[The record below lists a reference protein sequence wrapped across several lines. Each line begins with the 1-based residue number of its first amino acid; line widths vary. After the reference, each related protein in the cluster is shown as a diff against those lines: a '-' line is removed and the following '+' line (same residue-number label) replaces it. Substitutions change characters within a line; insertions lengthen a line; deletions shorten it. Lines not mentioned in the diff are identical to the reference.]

1 MLKEVIRAKHLYEI
15 NQMVDEILERART
28 ANDERAVEIIEK
40 YIRPVVQEH
49 FQAAQTIV
57 DKERQKAN
65 QELE

>member
-40 YIRPVVQEH
+40 YISPVVQEH

-57 DKERQKAN
+57 DKERQNVPK
-65 QELE
+65 